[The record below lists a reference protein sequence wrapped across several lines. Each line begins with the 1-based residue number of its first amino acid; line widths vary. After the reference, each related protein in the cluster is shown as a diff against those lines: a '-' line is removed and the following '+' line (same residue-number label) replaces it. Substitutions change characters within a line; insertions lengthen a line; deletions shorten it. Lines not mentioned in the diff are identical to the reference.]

1 MLRAV
6 VGALDGLSAGG
17 TAVLAVAAAPA
28 DAARARAAGAALVD
42 LGGAGRAAIASV
54 RAALPGLLVCAADE
68 QADIVRDPALALRS
82 GAILACPDPAAASRA
97 GLPASQLLVE
107 VSPDRLVAA
116 REAGYATL
124 VDLVD
129 QRVYRGA
136 DLQDAGTLAI
146 AAICAWLGAT
156 VIRTSHPGPMRRAV
170 DMAESIRG
178 VRPPARAARGLG

>member
-124 VDLVD
+124 VDLADEPGVD
-129 QRVYRGA
+129 A
-136 DLQDAGTLAI
+136 ASLAI

-156 VIRTSHPGPMRRAV
+156 VVRTWHPRQTCRAV
-170 DMAESIRG
+170 DMTASIRG
-178 VRPPARAARGLG
+178 IRPPARTVRGLG